1 MTDTTRIDGIIFDK
15 DGTLFDF
22 HTTWSNWARSLIEH
36 MSDRHDV
43 ALDDIAR
50 AIAFDLAANRFLPGS
65 VMISANNRE
74 CAEALAKA
82 LPNVSVDE
90 VEHQMVISSA
100 DAELAPVVPL
110 AAFLDGLAARGL
122 KIGLMTNDSE
132 HGARAHLSSA
142 GVLDRFDFVAGYDS
156 GHGHKP
162 DADPLLAFARIAGLT
177 PARVAMVGDST
188 HDLIAARAAGMQSL
202 GVLTGVAEAAELTPH
217 ADRILPDIGHI
228 PAWLDE

>member
-1 MTDTTRIDGIIFDK
+1 MTETTRIDGIIFDK

-22 HTTWSNWARSLIEH
+22 HTTWSNWARSLMEQ
-36 MSDRHDV
+36 MSELHDV

-50 AIAFDLAANRFLPGS
+50 AIAFDLVDNRFLPDS

-82 LPNVSVDE
+82 FPNISVDD
-90 VEHQMVISSA
+90 VEYHMVQTSA
-100 DAELAPVVPL
+100 DAQLAPVVPL
-110 AAFLDGLAARGL
+110 AAFLDDLAARGL

-132 HGARAHLSSA
+132 HGARAHLTSA

-162 DADPLLAFARIAGLT
+162 NADPLLAFARSAGLN
-177 PARVAMVGDST
+177 PGRVAMVGDSA
-188 HDLIAARAAGMQSL
+188 HDLMAARAGR
-202 GVLTGVAEAAELTPH
+202 
-217 ADRILPDIGHI
+217 ADRRCRGCRAKPACGPD
-228 PAWLDE
+228 PA

>member
-1 MTDTTRIDGIIFDK
+1 MTGTTRIDGIVFDK

-22 HTTWSNWARSLIEH
+22 HTTWSGWARALMEH
-36 MSDRHDV
+36 MSDLHNVPV
-43 ALDDIAR
+43 ADIAQ
-50 AIAFDLAANRFLPGS
+50 AIDFDLVTNRFLPGS

-82 LPNVSVDE
+82 LPGVSVDD
-90 VEHQMVISSA
+90 VEEQMVASSA
-100 DAELAPVVPL
+100 TAQLSPVVPL
-110 AAFLDGLAARGL
+110 AAFLDGLSERGL
-122 KIGLMTNDSE
+122 KVGLMTNDSE
-132 HGARAHLSSA
+132 FGARAHLEAA

-162 DADPLLAFARIAGLT
+162 NADPLLAFARLMGLT
-177 PARVAMVGDST
+177 PARVVMVGDST

-202 GVLTGVAEAAELTPH
+202 GVLTGVAEAEELSHH
-217 ADRILPDIGHI
+217 ADRVLPDIGHI